1 MISAPHPMTN
11 PAEDL
16 ARFLEQVAEWASDQK
31 DILAVALVG
40 SHARGEARWDSD
52 IDLVL
57 LAEDPQKY
65 LGDAG
70 WPEQF
75 GPVLRRQTEYYALV
89 TSVRVWYA
97 GGREVEFGWTSRAWA
112 AEPLEEG
119 TRRVIQDGMRVI
131 FERGTILSRRSNPPV
146 SP

>member
-1 MISAPHPMTN
+1 MAKPSGDIEP
-11 PAEDL
+11 
-16 ARFLEQVAEWASDQK
+16 FLREVALWASARG

-40 SHARGEARWDSD
+40 SHARGQARGDSD

-65 LGDAG
+65 LCDGE
-70 WPEQF
+70 WPQQF
-75 GPVLRRQTEYYALV
+75 GTVLRRQTEYYGLV

-97 GGREVEFGWTSRAWA
+97 SGREVEFGWTSRAWA
-112 AEPLEEG
+112 EEPLEEG
-119 TRRVIQDGMRVI
+119 TRRVIQDGMRI
-131 FERGTILSRRSNPPV
+131 ICERGTILSGRLHPPI